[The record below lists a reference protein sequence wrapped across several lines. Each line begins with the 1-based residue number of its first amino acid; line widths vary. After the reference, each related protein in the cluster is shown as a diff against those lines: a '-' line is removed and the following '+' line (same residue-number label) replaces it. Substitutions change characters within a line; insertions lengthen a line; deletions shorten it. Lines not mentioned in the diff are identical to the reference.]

1 MVVAVPPSLALTLPM
16 LAVLGSVPS
25 PRLVAATEPAA
36 SAGSSQGYQEA
47 LAAVDEANLAVN
59 KDPEANL
66 AALADAIA
74 ELRGHDLALA
84 LDPAGREALDLSR
97 LNLARALL
105 LTGAE
110 DRAGEVMDEVL
121 RGAAGRELPVD
132 RFGPTLVAFHERRL
146 AALAAAGTASIQ
158 VRCRISCRVI
168 LDARPATADS
178 GPLLLGEHRVWIGA
192 AESSSVPVDEHI
204 VELREAGVTTVV
216 EFPSEAQVVA
226 EPVTTPIPSA
236 PPQAPRRILPRWA
249 EIGVTVIGLSAV
261 IAGGV
266 ALGFDGKCPGGGD
279 PSDPIRCPQVYE
291 STVPGFLAIGFGSLL
306 TIAGTV
312 TLSIDED
319 RLADRRGRRAT
330 LNWQMRF

>member
-1 MVVAVPPSLALTLPM
+1 MVVAVSPSLALTLPM

-25 PRLVAATEPAA
+25 PRLISATEPA
-36 SAGSSQGYQEA
+36 GQGYQEA

-74 ELRGHDLALA
+74 ELRDHDLALA

-110 DRAGEVMDEVL
+110 DRAREVMDEVL

-132 RFGPTLVAFHERRL
+132 RFGPTLVAFHQRRL
-146 AALAAAGTASIQ
+146 AALAAAGTAAIQ

-192 AESSSVPVDEHI
+192 ADDSTSLPVDEHI

-216 EFPSEAQVVA
+216 EFPSEAQVA
-226 EPVTTPIPSA
+226 PEPVAPIPIA
-236 PPQAPRRILPRWA
+236 PTQARQRILPRWA

-261 IAGGV
+261 IAGGI